1 MAAPPIK
8 DAAVYSDLSGLVA
21 LKRGANTADPK
32 ALREV
37 ARQFESVFAK
47 MMLTSMRQASSSV
60 GDSLF
65 GSDQAEFYQG
75 MFDDQLSLELTKGK
89 GLGLADM
96 LVRQLQKVAGGA
108 ERGSDSS
115 RALDSARSAAA
126 KTAPAGAASAAKMAP
141 TGAAAS
147 AAKMAP
153 TSAGASAAKMA
164 PTSAAASAAKMARL
178 SAAGSAAEMTGF
190 GAPTSAAKLASFSA
204 AGSAAATKAALLG
217 EPGGVAPSDSLDVA
231 TRFVQKMLS
240 GNAAA
245 ANETATS
252 ANGARAD
259 ASAVTQFRTPTSPED
274 FVQQLWPCAEAAGR
288 ELGIAPTHLIA
299 QAALETGWGKSLPC
313 DANGNPSFNFFGI
326 KAGAD
331 WTGDTVATRTLE
343 FQGGLPTPQVARF
356 RAYDS
361 AQDSFRDYV
370 ALLRDNPR
378 YATALNTGND
388 AQAFATALQR
398 GGYATDPA
406 YARKIASIAQNL
418 ANSANGLKSS
428 GATPIP

>member
-1 MAAPPIK
+1 MTTPVK
-8 DAAVYSDLSGLVA
+8 DASTFTDLSGLAA
-21 LKRGANTADPK
+21 LKRGANTSDPK

-65 GSDQAEFYQG
+65 GSDQTQFYQG

-96 LVRQLQKVAGGA
+96 LVRQLQKVAGASAAADGA
-108 ERGSDSS
+108 NLKMPERGSGLMQ
-115 RALDSARSAAA
+115 ALDSRPSAAA
-126 KTAPAGAASAAKMAP
+126 KMALSGAAVKSANAAGMALP
-141 TGAAAS
+141 GAAAES
-147 AAKMAP
+147 
-153 TSAGASAAKMA
+153 GD
-164 PTSAAASAAKMARL
+164 AAAMALPGATSESSLLSVAAQ
-178 SAAGSAAEMTGF
+178 
-190 GAPTSAAKLASFSA
+190 
-204 AGSAAATKAALLG
+204 KAALFS
-217 EPGGVAPSDSLDVA
+217 EPDTLTPSDSLDVA
-231 TRFVQKMLS
+231 TRFVQKLLS

-245 ANETATS
+245 T
-252 ANGARAD
+252 GAGTTDAKAD
-259 ASAVTQFRTPTSPED
+259 AGFRTPTAPED

-288 ELGIAPTHLIA
+288 ELGIAPTHLLA

-331 WTGDTVATRTLE
+331 WTGDTVATKTLE

-378 YATALNTGND
+378 YAAALNTGND
-388 AQAFATALQR
+388 AQAFATGLQR

-406 YARKIASIAQNL
+406 YAQKIASIAQNL
-418 ANSANGLKSS
+418 VSSANGLKSS
-428 GATPIP
+428 ASMPIP

>member
-1 MAAPPIK
+1 MTTPVK
-8 DAAVYSDLSGLVA
+8 DAATFTDLSGLAA
-21 LKRGANTADPK
+21 LKRGATTSSDPQT
-32 ALREV
+32 LREV

-65 GSDQAEFYQG
+65 GSDQTEFYQG

-96 LVRQLQKVAGGA
+96 LVRQLQKVTGVTPGADAAKEGAGLQTA
-108 ERGSDSS
+108 ERG
-115 RALDSARSAAA
+115 
-126 KTAPAGAASAAKMAP
+126 
-141 TGAAAS
+141 
-147 AAKMAP
+147 
-153 TSAGASAAKMA
+153 
-164 PTSAAASAAKMARL
+164 
-178 SAAGSAAEMTGF
+178 
-190 GAPTSAAKLASFSA
+190 
-204 AGSAAATKAALLG
+204 
-217 EPGGVAPSDSLDVA
+217 SDSLDVA
-231 TRFVQKMLS
+231 TRFVHKMLS

-245 ANETATS
+245 NAAGVSAAGTANT
-252 ANGARAD
+252 
-259 ASAVTQFRTPTSPED
+259 FRTPTSPED

-288 ELGIAPTHLIA
+288 ELGIAPAHLLA

-331 WTGDTVATRTLE
+331 WTGGTVATRTLE
-343 FQGGLPTPQVARF
+343 FQGGIPTAQVARF

-361 AQDSFRDYV
+361 AEDSFRDYV

-378 YATALNTGND
+378 YAAALNTGND

-398 GGYATDPA
+398 GGYASDPA
-406 YARKIASIAQNL
+406 YARKIAAIAQNL
-418 ANSANGLKSS
+418 GGKAPQAIFPK
-428 GATPIP
+428 